1 MNFFLSHAVQ
11 KIMSN
16 VSEQYS
22 KYTLVGFFPSFVFSE
37 QDTWTLNRDY
47 HILLLFGHDIM
58 AFSLSTT
65 QT

>member
-1 MNFFLSHAVQ
+1 
-11 KIMSN
+11 MSN

-22 KYTLVGFFPSFVFSE
+22 KYTLVGFFPFVLVLFVFSE